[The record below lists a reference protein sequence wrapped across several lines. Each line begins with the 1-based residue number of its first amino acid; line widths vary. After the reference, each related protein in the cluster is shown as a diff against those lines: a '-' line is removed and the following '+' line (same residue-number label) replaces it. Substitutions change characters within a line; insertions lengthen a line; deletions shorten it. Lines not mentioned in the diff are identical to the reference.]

1 MKPNIMKKILLS
13 ILASIFFLFSHSQ
26 VSNLKFTYE
35 KEKTGYANQ
44 VSDNLRQ
51 SAPFWSED
59 FQSGIPT
66 SWTNSTAP
74 WIYRGPGTS
83 PGNGVG
89 SQGAYDQNSTPI
101 ASPTANNGF
110 IIFDSDY
117 YDNNGVQGA
126 FGTGMYP
133 CPHVGDLRT
142 DMIDMSSYS
151 DVTLKMNSYYRTF
164 AGQAFVDFYVNGNF
178 NSRVQVHSDIATN
191 DATFTDQVA
200 LIRVPFSVAGNSNVQ
215 LSFVFEG
222 TTNVI
227 NGFSGYYF
235 WMIDDLEL
243 METPSFLLETIDA
256 NHGGWEVGY
265 ATTTGFGI
273 DYTFKPLTQ
282 SAANPYMFEL
292 KVANAG
298 AKNLNGI
305 KMNVSVNNSIGS
317 QVFSSSS
324 DTTTL
329 DILDTATYLAN
340 QTYDPATI
348 GVYDISYWATSDS
361 VLSSDTIQM
370 QAVITDSVYGR
381 DYGSP
386 DGDWRVARDCG
397 GLQLLNIFD
406 IYNNEQVSSAS
417 AYIADYSR
425 PGTPVYAVLYEVDTT
440 QSPWAFIQLAQTD
453 DYSLQAQDIDNW
465 INLAFK
471 PAYSIFPGPHAI
483 AIGGYAHP
491 LDTFGVSTSGDAEV
505 LMSRIQDNG
514 CNLGSQAFGYWYYI
528 SNTPMIRMNFGST
541 WPSAVSL
548 EKFKNLRIFPNPV
561 MNSLNIELLYPI
573 SEEIVLEIFDIAGK
587 LVLNERIENCQIKT
601 IDVSHMDKGNYMLS
615 LKNKNYST
623 KTKITIK

>member
-1 MKPNIMKKILLS
+1 
-13 ILASIFFLFSHSQ
+13 
-26 VSNLKFTYE
+26 
-35 KEKTGYANQ
+35 
-44 VSDNLRQ
+44 
-51 SAPFWSED
+51 
-59 FQSGIPT
+59 
-66 SWTNSTAP
+66 
-74 WIYRGPGTS
+74 
-83 PGNGVG
+83 
-89 SQGAYDQNSTPI
+89 
-101 ASPTANNGF
+101 
-110 IIFDSDY
+110 
-117 YDNNGVQGA
+117 
-126 FGTGMYP
+126 
-133 CPHVGDLRT
+133 
-142 DMIDMSSYS
+142 
-151 DVTLKMNSYYRTF
+151 
-164 AGQAFVDFYVNGNF
+164 
-178 NSRVQVHSDIATN
+178 
-191 DATFTDQVA
+191 
-200 LIRVPFSVAGNSNVQ
+200 
-215 LSFVFEG
+215 
-222 TTNVI
+222 
-227 NGFSGYYF
+227 
-235 WMIDDLEL
+235 
-243 METPSFLLETIDA
+243 
-256 NHGGWEVGY
+256 
-265 ATTTGFGI
+265 
-273 DYTFKPLTQ
+273 
-282 SAANPYMFEL
+282 MFEL

-305 KMNVSVNNSIGS
+305 KMNVSVNNAIGS

-417 AYIADYSR
+417 AHIADYSR

-514 CNLGSQAFGYWYYI
+514 CNLGTQAFGYWYYI

-541 WPSAVSL
+541 WPSTVSL
-548 EKFKNLRIFPNPV
+548 EKYKNLRIFPNPAQ
-561 MNSLNIELLYPI
+561 NSLNIELLDPI

>member
-1 MKPNIMKKILLS
+1 MKKNLLS
-13 ILASIFFLFSHSQ
+13 ILASICFLFSYSQ
-26 VSNLKFTYE
+26 VSDLNFTYE
-35 KEKTGYANQ
+35 KEKIGYANQ

-66 SWTNSTAP
+66 TWTNSTAP
-74 WIYRGPGTS
+74 WAYRGPGTP
-83 PGNGVG
+83 PGSGVG
-89 SQGAYDQNSTPI
+89 SQGAYASNSTPI

-117 YDNNGVQGA
+117 YDNNGVAGA

-133 CPHVGDLRT
+133 CPHIGDLRT

-200 LIRVPFSVAGNSNVQ
+200 LVRVPFSVVGNSNVQ

-222 TTNVI
+222 TSNVI

-243 METPSFLLETIDA
+243 METPSFLLETVDA

-305 KMNVSVNNSIGS
+305 KMNVSVNNAIGS

-417 AYIADYSR
+417 AHIADYSR

-514 CNLGSQAFGYWYYI
+514 CNLGTQAFGYWYYI

-541 WPSAVSL
+541 WPSTVSL
-548 EKFKNLRIFPNPV
+548 EKYKNLRIFPNPAQ
-561 MNSLNIELLYPI
+561 NSLNIELLDPI

>member
-1 MKPNIMKKILLS
+1 MKKILLS
-13 ILASIFFLFSHSQ
+13 VLASILFLFSHSQ
-26 VSNLKFTYE
+26 VSNLKFTYD

-74 WIYRGPGTS
+74 WVYRGPGTP
-83 PGNGVG
+83 PGTGVG

-200 LIRVPFSVAGNSNVQ
+200 LVRVPFSVAGNSNVQ

-243 METPSFLLETIDA
+243 METPSFLLETVDA

-282 SAANPYMFEL
+282 SATNPYMFEL

-305 KMNVSVNNSIGS
+305 KMNVSVNNAIGS

-348 GVYDISYWATSDS
+348 GVYDISYWASSDS

-417 AYIADYSR
+417 AHIADYSR

-514 CNLGSQAFGYWYYI
+514 CNLGTQAFGYWYYI

-541 WPSAVSL
+541 WPSTVSL
-548 EKFKNLRIFPNPV
+548 EKYKNIRIFPNPSQ
-561 MNSLNIELLYPI
+561 NSLNIELLDPI

>member
-1 MKPNIMKKILLS
+1 MKKNLLS
-13 ILASIFFLFSHSQ
+13 ILASICFLFSYSQ
-26 VSNLKFTYE
+26 VSDLNFTYE
-35 KEKTGYANQ
+35 KEKIGYANQ

-66 SWTNSTAP
+66 TWTNSTAP
-74 WIYRGPGTS
+74 WAYRGPGTP
-83 PGNGVG
+83 PGSGVG
-89 SQGAYDQNSTPI
+89 SQGAYASNSTPI
-101 ASPTANNGF
+101 SSPTANHGF

-117 YDNNGVQGA
+117 YDINGVAGA

-133 CPHVGDLRT
+133 CPHIGDLRT

-200 LIRVPFSVAGNSNVQ
+200 LVRVPFSVVGNSNVQ

-222 TTNVI
+222 TSNVI

-243 METPSFLLETIDA
+243 METPSFLLETVDA

-305 KMNVSVNNSIGS
+305 KMNVSVNNAIGS

-329 DILDTATYLAN
+329 AILDTATYLAN

-417 AYIADYSR
+417 AHIADYSR

-440 QSPWAFIQLAQTD
+440 QSPWALIQLAQSD
-453 DYSLQAQDIDNW
+453 DYSFQSQDIDNW

-514 CNLGSQAFGYWYYI
+514 CNLGTQAFGYWYYI

-541 WPSAVSL
+541 WPSTVSL
-548 EKFKNLRIFPNPV
+548 EKYKNLRIFPNPAQ
-561 MNSLNIELLYPI
+561 NSLNIELLDPI

>member
-1 MKPNIMKKILLS
+1 MKSNIMKKILLS
-13 ILASIFFLFSHSQ
+13 ILASILFLFSHSQ

-74 WIYRGPGTS
+74 WAYRGPGIP
-83 PGNGVG
+83 PGAGVG
-89 SQGAYDQNSTPI
+89 SQGAYASNSTPI

-117 YDNNGVQGA
+117 YDNNGVAGA

-133 CPHVGDLRT
+133 CPHIGDLRT

-200 LIRVPFSVAGNSNVQ
+200 LVRVPFSVVGNSNVQ

-222 TTNVI
+222 TSNVI
-227 NGFSGYYF
+227 NAFSGYYF

-243 METPSFLLETIDA
+243 METPSFLLETVDA

-305 KMNVSVNNSIGS
+305 KMNVSINNAIGS

-329 DILDTATYLAN
+329 VILDTATYLAN

-370 QAVITDSVYGR
+370 QTVITDSVYGR

-386 DGDWRVARDCG
+386 DGNWRVARDCG

-406 IYNNEQVSSAS
+406 IYSNEQVSSAS
-417 AYIADYSR
+417 AHIADYSR

-453 DYSLQAQDIDNW
+453 DYNLQAQDIDNW

-471 PAYSIFPGPHAI
+471 PAYNIFPGPHAI

-491 LDTFGVSTSGDAEV
+491 LDTFGVSTSGDAEI

-514 CNLGSQAFGYWYYI
+514 CNLGTQAFGYWYYI
-528 SNTPMIRMNFGST
+528 STTPMIRMNFGST

-548 EKFKNLRIFPNPV
+548 EKNKNLRIFPNPAQ
-561 MNSLNIELLYPI
+561 NSLNIELLDP
-573 SEEIVLEIFDIAGK
+573 SLGEIVLEIFDISGK

-601 IDVSHMDKGNYMLS
+601 IDVSHIDKGNYMLS
-615 LKNKNYST
+615 LKNKNFST

>member
-1 MKPNIMKKILLS
+1 MKKILLS
-13 ILASIFFLFSHSQ
+13 VLASILFLFSHSQ

-74 WIYRGPGTS
+74 WVYRGPGTP
-83 PGNGVG
+83 PGTGVG

-200 LIRVPFSVAGNSNVQ
+200 LVRVPFSVAGNSNVQ

-243 METPSFLLETIDA
+243 METPSFLLETVDA

-305 KMNVSVNNSIGS
+305 KMNVSVNNAIGS

-348 GVYDISYWATSDS
+348 GVYDISYWASSDS

-417 AYIADYSR
+417 AHIADYSR

-514 CNLGSQAFGYWYYI
+514 CNLGTQAFGYWYYI

-541 WPSAVSL
+541 WPSTVSL
-548 EKFKNLRIFPNPV
+548 EKYKNLRIFPNPSQ
-561 MNSLNIELLYPI
+561 NSLNIELLDPI

>member
-1 MKPNIMKKILLS
+1 MKKNLLS
-13 ILASIFFLFSHSQ
+13 ILASICFLFSYSQ
-26 VSNLKFTYE
+26 VSDLNFTYE
-35 KEKTGYANQ
+35 KEKIGYANQ

-66 SWTNSTAP
+66 TWTNSTAP
-74 WIYRGPGTS
+74 WAYRGPGTP
-83 PGNGVG
+83 PGSGVG
-89 SQGAYDQNSTPI
+89 SQGAYASNSTPI

-117 YDNNGVQGA
+117 YDNNGVAGA

-133 CPHVGDLRT
+133 CPHIGDLRT

-200 LIRVPFSVAGNSNVQ
+200 LVRVPFSVVGNSNVQ

-222 TTNVI
+222 TTNII
-227 NGFSGYYF
+227 NGVSGYYF

-243 METPSFLLETIDA
+243 METPSFLLETVDA

-305 KMNVSVNNSIGS
+305 KMNVSVNNAIGS

-386 DGDWRVARDCG
+386 DGNWRVARDCG

-417 AYIADYSR
+417 AHIADYSR

-514 CNLGSQAFGYWYYI
+514 CNLGTQAFGYWYYI

-541 WPSAVSL
+541 WPSTVSL
-548 EKFKNLRIFPNPV
+548 EKYKNLRIFPNPAQ
-561 MNSLNIELLYPI
+561 NSLNIELLDPI

>member
-1 MKPNIMKKILLS
+1 MKKILLS
-13 ILASIFFLFSHSQ
+13 ILASILFLFSHSQ

-66 SWTNSTAP
+66 SWINSTAP
-74 WIYRGPGTS
+74 WVYRGPGTP
-83 PGNGVG
+83 PGTGVG

-200 LIRVPFSVAGNSNVQ
+200 LVRVPFSVAGNSNVQ

-243 METPSFLLETIDA
+243 METPSFLLETVDA

-305 KMNVSVNNSIGS
+305 KMNVSVNNAIGS

-348 GVYDISYWATSDS
+348 GVYDISYWAASDS

-417 AYIADYSR
+417 AHIADYSR

-514 CNLGSQAFGYWYYI
+514 CNLGTQAFGYWYYI

-541 WPSAVSL
+541 WPSTVSL
-548 EKFKNLRIFPNPV
+548 EKYKNLRIFPNPAQ
-561 MNSLNIELLYPI
+561 NSLNIELLDPI
-573 SEEIVLEIFDIAGK
+573 SEDIVLEIFDIAGK

>member
-1 MKPNIMKKILLS
+1 MKKILLS
-13 ILASIFFLFSHSQ
+13 VLASILFLFSHSQ
-26 VSNLKFTYE
+26 VSNLKFTYD

-66 SWTNSTAP
+66 SWINSTAP
-74 WIYRGPGTS
+74 WVYRGPGTP
-83 PGNGVG
+83 PGTGVG

-200 LIRVPFSVAGNSNVQ
+200 LVRVPFSVAGNSNVQ

-243 METPSFLLETIDA
+243 METPSFLLETVDA

-305 KMNVSVNNSIGS
+305 KMNVSVNNAIGS

-348 GVYDISYWATSDS
+348 GVYDISYWAASDS

-417 AYIADYSR
+417 AHIADYSR

-514 CNLGSQAFGYWYYI
+514 CNLGTQAFGYWYYI

-541 WPSAVSL
+541 WPSTVSL
-548 EKFKNLRIFPNPV
+548 EKYKNLRIFPNPAQ
-561 MNSLNIELLYPI
+561 NSLNIELLDPI
-573 SEEIVLEIFDIAGK
+573 SEDIVLEIFDIAGK

>member
-1 MKPNIMKKILLS
+1 MKKNLLS
-13 ILASIFFLFSHSQ
+13 ILASICFLFSYSQ
-26 VSNLKFTYE
+26 VSDLNFTYE
-35 KEKTGYANQ
+35 KEKIGYANQ

-66 SWTNSTAP
+66 TWTNSTAP
-74 WIYRGPGTS
+74 WAYRGPGTP
-83 PGNGVG
+83 PGAGVG
-89 SQGAYDQNSTPI
+89 SQGAYASNSTPI

-117 YDNNGVQGA
+117 YDNNGVAGA

-133 CPHVGDLRT
+133 CPHIGDLRT

-200 LIRVPFSVAGNSNVQ
+200 LVRVPFSVVGNSNVQ

-222 TTNVI
+222 TSNVI

-243 METPSFLLETIDA
+243 METPSFLLETVDA

-305 KMNVSVNNSIGS
+305 KMNVSVNNAIGS

-329 DILDTATYLAN
+329 AILDTATYLAN

-381 DYGSP
+381 DYGSS

-406 IYNNEQVSSAS
+406 IYSNEQVSSAS
-417 AYIADYSR
+417 AHIADYSR
-425 PGTPVYAVLYEVDTT
+425 PGSPVYAVLYEVDTT

-453 DYSLQAQDIDNW
+453 DYNLQAQDIDNW

-491 LDTFGVSTSGDAEV
+491 LDTFGVSTSGDAEI

-514 CNLGSQAFGYWYYI
+514 CNLGTQAFGYWYYI

-541 WPSAVSL
+541 WPSTISL
-548 EKFKNLRIFPNPV
+548 ERDKNVRIYPNTA
-561 MNSLNIELLYPI
+561 NKTLTIESFNELENDTKIELVEITGRVILSKVYNSINKI
-573 SEEIVLEIFDIAGK
+573 SL
-587 LVLNERIENCQIKT
+587 
-601 IDVSHMDKGNYMLS
+601 DVDHFESGNYLI
-615 LKNKNYST
+615 
-623 KTKITIK
+623 KITNRNNNITKKVTIE

>member
-1 MKPNIMKKILLS
+1 MKKNLLS
-13 ILASIFFLFSHSQ
+13 ILASICFLFSYSQ
-26 VSNLKFTYE
+26 VSDLKFTYE

-66 SWTNSTAP
+66 TWTNSTAP
-74 WIYRGPGTS
+74 WAYRGPGTP
-83 PGNGVG
+83 PGAGVG
-89 SQGAYDQNSTPI
+89 SQGAYASNSTPI

-117 YDNNGVQGA
+117 YDNNGVAGA

-133 CPHVGDLRT
+133 CPHIGDLRT

-200 LIRVPFSVAGNSNVQ
+200 LVRVPFSVVGNSNVQ

-222 TTNVI
+222 TSNVI

-243 METPSFLLETIDA
+243 METPSFLLETVDA

-305 KMNVSVNNSIGS
+305 KMNVSVNNAIGS

-329 DILDTATYLAN
+329 AILDTATYLAN

-381 DYGSP
+381 DYGSS

-406 IYNNEQVSSAS
+406 IYSNEQVSSAS
-417 AYIADYSR
+417 AHIADYSR
-425 PGTPVYAVLYEVDTT
+425 PGSPVYAVLYEVDTT

-453 DYSLQAQDIDNW
+453 DYNLQAQDIDNW

-491 LDTFGVSTSGDAEV
+491 LDTFGVSTSGDAEI

-514 CNLGSQAFGYWYYI
+514 CNLGTQAFGYWYYI

-541 WPSAVSL
+541 WPSTISL
-548 EKFKNLRIFPNPV
+548 ERDKNVRIYPNPAKKTLTIESF
-561 MNSLNIELLYPI
+561 NELENDTKIELIDITGRVILSQVYNSINKI
-573 SEEIVLEIFDIAGK
+573 SL
-587 LVLNERIENCQIKT
+587 
-601 IDVSHMDKGNYMLS
+601 DVDHFESGNYLI
-615 LKNKNYST
+615 
-623 KTKITIK
+623 KITTRNNNITKKVTIE

>member
-1 MKPNIMKKILLS
+1 MKKILLS
-13 ILASIFFLFSHSQ
+13 ILASILFLFSHSQ

-74 WIYRGPGTS
+74 WVYRGPGTP
-83 PGNGVG
+83 PGTGVG

-200 LIRVPFSVAGNSNVQ
+200 LVRVPFSVAGNSNVQ

-243 METPSFLLETIDA
+243 METPSFLLETVDA

-305 KMNVSVNNSIGS
+305 KMNVSVNNAIGS

-348 GVYDISYWATSDS
+348 GVYDILYWATSDS

-386 DGDWRVARDCG
+386 DGDWRVARYCG

-417 AYIADYSR
+417 AHIADYSR

-514 CNLGSQAFGYWYYI
+514 CNLGTQAFGYWYYI

-541 WPSAVSL
+541 WPSTVSL
-548 EKFKNLRIFPNPV
+548 EKYKNLRIFPNPAQ
-561 MNSLNIELLYPI
+561 NSLNIELLDPI

>member
-1 MKPNIMKKILLS
+1 MKKILLS
-13 ILASIFFLFSHSQ
+13 VLASILFLFSHSQ
-26 VSNLKFTYE
+26 VSNLKFTYD

-74 WIYRGPGTS
+74 WVYRGPGTP
-83 PGNGVG
+83 PGTGVG

-200 LIRVPFSVAGNSNVQ
+200 LVRVPFSVAGNSNVQ

-243 METPSFLLETIDA
+243 METPSFLLETVDA

-305 KMNVSVNNSIGS
+305 KMNVSVNNAIGS

-348 GVYDISYWATSDS
+348 GVYDISYWASSDS

-417 AYIADYSR
+417 AHIADYSR

-514 CNLGSQAFGYWYYI
+514 CNLGTQAFGYWYYI

-541 WPSAVSL
+541 WPSTVSL
-548 EKFKNLRIFPNPV
+548 EKYKNIRIFPNPSQ
-561 MNSLNIELLYPI
+561 NSLNIELLDPI

>member
-1 MKPNIMKKILLS
+1 MKKILLS
-13 ILASIFFLFSHSQ
+13 VLASILFLFSHSQ
-26 VSNLKFTYE
+26 VSNLKFTYD

-74 WIYRGPGTS
+74 WVYRGPGTP
-83 PGNGVG
+83 PGTGVG

-200 LIRVPFSVAGNSNVQ
+200 LVRVPFSVAGNSNVQ

-243 METPSFLLETIDA
+243 METPSFLLETVDA

-305 KMNVSVNNSIGS
+305 KMNVSVNNAIGS

-348 GVYDISYWATSDS
+348 GVYDISYWASSDS

-417 AYIADYSR
+417 AHIADYSR

-514 CNLGSQAFGYWYYI
+514 CNLGTQAFGYWYYI

-541 WPSAVSL
+541 WPSTVSL
-548 EKFKNLRIFPNPV
+548 EKYKNLRIFPNPSQ
-561 MNSLNIELLYPI
+561 NSLNIELLDPI

>member
-1 MKPNIMKKILLS
+1 MKKILLS
-13 ILASIFFLFSHSQ
+13 ILASILFLFSHSQ

-74 WIYRGPGTS
+74 WVYRGPGTP
-83 PGNGVG
+83 PGTGVG

-200 LIRVPFSVAGNSNVQ
+200 LVRVPFSVAGNSNVQ

-243 METPSFLLETIDA
+243 METPSFLLETVDA

-305 KMNVSVNNSIGS
+305 KMNVSVNNAIGS

-417 AYIADYSR
+417 AHIADYSR

-453 DYSLQAQDIDNW
+453 DYILQAQDIDNW

-483 AIGGYAHP
+483 AVGGYAHP

-514 CNLGSQAFGYWYYI
+514 CNLGTQAFGYWYYI

-541 WPSAVSL
+541 WPSTVSL
-548 EKFKNLRIFPNPV
+548 EKYKNLRIFPNPAQ
-561 MNSLNIELLYPI
+561 NSLNIELLDPI

>member
-1 MKPNIMKKILLS
+1 MKKILLS
-13 ILASIFFLFSHSQ
+13 ILASILFLFSHSQ

-74 WIYRGPGTS
+74 WVYRGPGTP
-83 PGNGVG
+83 PGTGVG

-200 LIRVPFSVAGNSNVQ
+200 LVRVPFSVAGNSNVQ

-243 METPSFLLETIDA
+243 METPSFLLETVDA

-305 KMNVSVNNSIGS
+305 KMNVSVNNAIGS

-417 AYIADYSR
+417 AHIADYSR

-514 CNLGSQAFGYWYYI
+514 SNLGTQAFGYWYYI

-541 WPSAVSL
+541 WPSTVSL
-548 EKFKNLRIFPNPV
+548 EKYKNLRIFPNPAQ
-561 MNSLNIELLYPI
+561 NSLNIELLDPI

>member
-1 MKPNIMKKILLS
+1 
-13 ILASIFFLFSHSQ
+13 
-26 VSNLKFTYE
+26 
-35 KEKTGYANQ
+35 
-44 VSDNLRQ
+44 
-51 SAPFWSED
+51 
-59 FQSGIPT
+59 
-66 SWTNSTAP
+66 
-74 WIYRGPGTS
+74 
-83 PGNGVG
+83 
-89 SQGAYDQNSTPI
+89 
-101 ASPTANNGF
+101 
-110 IIFDSDY
+110 
-117 YDNNGVQGA
+117 
-126 FGTGMYP
+126 
-133 CPHVGDLRT
+133 
-142 DMIDMSSYS
+142 MIDMSSYS

-200 LIRVPFSVAGNSNVQ
+200 LVRVPFSVAGNSNVQ

-243 METPSFLLETIDA
+243 METPSFLLETVDA

-305 KMNVSVNNSIGS
+305 KMNVSVNNAIGS

-348 GVYDISYWATSDS
+348 GVYDISYWAASDS

-417 AYIADYSR
+417 AHIADYSR

-514 CNLGSQAFGYWYYI
+514 CNLGTQAFGYWYYI

-541 WPSAVSL
+541 WPSTVSL
-548 EKFKNLRIFPNPV
+548 EKYKNLRIFPNPAQ
-561 MNSLNIELLYPI
+561 NSLNIELLDPI
-573 SEEIVLEIFDIAGK
+573 SEDIVLEIFDIAGK